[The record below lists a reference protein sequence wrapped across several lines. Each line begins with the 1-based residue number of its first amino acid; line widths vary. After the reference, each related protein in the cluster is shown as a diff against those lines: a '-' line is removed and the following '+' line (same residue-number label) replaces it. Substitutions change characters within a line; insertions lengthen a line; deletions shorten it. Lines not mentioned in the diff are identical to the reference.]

1 MRKRI
6 FKAVGWLLGGIA
18 CAVLTVL
25 FFRIEFGR
33 SRRYSLTVGC
43 GLLTVV
49 CLLAVYWSLTG
60 KMTVRSGKM
69 IVEDIFKMKTGG
81 CVVTGTIQGGFYAGE
96 RVRIS
101 GRTGEMIR
109 TKIYA
114 IEIRHQKVKSAIDT
128 PAALYLKKVDPEDI
142 RKGSVIYNAES

>member
-6 FKAVGWLLGGIA
+6 FKA
-18 CAVLTVL
+18 
-25 FFRIEFGR
+25 
-33 SRRYSLTVGC
+33 VGC

-60 KMTVRSGKM
+60 KMTVWS
-69 IVEDIFKMKTGG
+69 
-81 CVVTGTIQGGFYAGE
+81 
-96 RVRIS
+96 
-101 GRTGEMIR
+101 GEMIR

-114 IEIRHQKVKSAIDT
+114 IEIRHQKVTSAIDT